1 MSTAD
6 NRRILDFLRHNQDR
20 MLADLRR
27 FIDLESP
34 TSNKDATD
42 KFGAALAEELRG
54 LGGALEVIPKTE
66 VGDVLRA
73 RWNPGAGGVVILS
86 HMDTVWDVGTVAG
99 RPTRIEGDRIYGVGA
114 MDMKGGIVIAL
125 WALRALRE
133 LGIFPQTPI
142 SYLLNSDEETG
153 SKHSSA
159 EIEAEALS
167 HNVVF
172 VTEPPQDG
180 KYKTQRKGTGHY
192 TVKAV
197 GRAAHSGADH
207 ARGINAIKELA
218 HQVLAIEAMT
228 DYSIGTTAN
237 VGVISGGTRPNVVP
251 AEAHLE
257 VNTRATT
264 RARQQAIHDQLMSLQ
279 ARHPQAELIVEHG
292 GGVPPMERTPQIA
305 ALFKRAQG
313 LAADMGIGLEEGS
326 TGGGSDGNKTAALGV
341 PTLDGMGIVG
351 DGGHAITEY
360 GEISS
365 LPERAAIMAAMLREP
380 LDDICQTKA

>member
-1 MSTAD
+1 MSSAD
-6 NRRILDFLRHNQDR
+6 NRHILDYLRQHQQR
-20 MLADLRR
+20 MVADLRR
-27 FIDLESP
+27 FIELESP
-34 TSNKDATD
+34 TSHKPAVDA
-42 KFGAALAEELRG
+42 FGAVLADELRG
-54 LGGALEVIPKTE
+54 LGGDLEIIPKAE
-66 VGDVLRA
+66 VGDCLRA

-99 RPTRIEGDRIYGVGA
+99 RPTRIEGDRIYGVGS

-133 LGIFPQTPI
+133 LGIFPTTPI

-153 SKHSSA
+153 SRHSSA
-159 EIEAEALS
+159 EIEAEALA
-167 HNVVF
+167 HAVVF

-192 TVKAV
+192 TVTAK

-218 HQVLAIEAMT
+218 QQVIAIEAMT

-237 VGVISGGTRPNVVP
+237 VGVISGGTRANVVP
-251 AEAHLE
+251 AQASCEI
-257 VNTRATT
+257 NTRATT
-264 RARQQAIHDQLMSLQ
+264 RANQHSLHEQIMSLQ
-279 ARHPQAELIVEHG
+279 PRHPEAELIIEHA

-305 ALFKRAQG
+305 ALFKRAQT
-313 LAADMGIGLEEGS
+313 LAAEMGIALDEGS

-351 DGGHAITEY
+351 DGGHAINEY

-365 LPERAAIMAAMLREP
+365 LPERAAIMAAMLRED
-380 LDDICQTKA
+380 L

>member
-1 MSTAD
+1 MTSAD
-6 NRRILDFLRHNQDR
+6 NRRILDYLRQHQPQ
-20 MLADLRR
+20 MVLDLQR
-27 FIDLESP
+27 FIELESP
-34 TSNKDATD
+34 TSHKPAVDA
-42 KFGAALAEELRG
+42 FGAALAEELRG
-54 LGGALEVIPKTE
+54 LGGELETIPKVE

-99 RPTRIEGDRIYGVGA
+99 RPTRIDGDRIYGVGS

-133 LGIFPQTPI
+133 LALFPTQPI
-142 SYLLNSDEETG
+142 TYLLNSDEETG
-153 SKHSSA
+153 SRHSSA
-159 EIEAEALS
+159 EIEAEALA
-167 HNVVF
+167 HDVVF

-192 TVKAV
+192 TITAK

-207 ARGINAIKELA
+207 ARGINAIAELA
-218 HQVLAIEAMT
+218 HQVLAVQAMT

-251 AEAHLE
+251 AQAEIE
-257 VNTRATT
+257 INTRATT
-264 RARQQAIHDQLMSLQ
+264 RVNQRSIHEKIMNLQ
-279 ARHPQAELIVEHG
+279 PRHPEAELVIEHG

-305 ALFKRAQG
+305 ALFKRAQT
-313 LAADMGIGLEEGS
+313 LAAEMGIALDEGS

-351 DGGHAITEY
+351 DGGHAINEY

-365 LPERAAIMAAMLREP
+365 LSERAAIMAAMLRER
-380 LDDICQTKA
+380 LQV